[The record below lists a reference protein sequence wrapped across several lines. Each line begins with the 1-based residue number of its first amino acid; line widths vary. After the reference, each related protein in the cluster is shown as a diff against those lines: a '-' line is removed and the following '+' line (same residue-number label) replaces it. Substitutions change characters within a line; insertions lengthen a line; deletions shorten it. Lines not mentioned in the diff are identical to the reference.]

1 VAKSSKDKNTNKM
14 ENLKNKVTAV
24 VTVPGAINS
33 KPKIIFI
40 KNALKINY
48 ALIASIT
55 LIAIGGFQPLNGF
68 AQAQST
74 VRDGRHDFDFCVG
87 KWKTHISQL
96 INPLSHFNDWVKLE
110 GDVTIR
116 SIGDG
121 KGFLEEIEVVNASVH
136 FNAITLFLY
145 DPKAGQWSET
155 FTNLSSGV
163 PEIPKIGEFK
173 DGVAEMYATKTFN
186 GRAILVRGKWS
197 NITANTH
204 TYEEAFSED
213 GGKTWETNLIANEE
227 RVSQ

>member
-1 VAKSSKDKNTNKM
+1 MKNLKDK
-14 ENLKNKVTAV
+14 VVFTA
-24 VTVPGAINS
+24 PGEIAGAVARS
-33 KPKIIFI
+33 
-40 KNALKINY
+40 LKITY
-48 ALIASIT
+48 ALVVSVALS
-55 LIAIGGFQPLNGF
+55 LIMLFQPSHGF
-68 AQAQST
+68 AQEKST
-74 VRDGRHDFDFCVG
+74 VRDGRHDFDFSVG

-96 INPLSHFNDWVKLE
+96 IHPLSHFNDWVKLE

-121 KGFLEEIEVVNASVH
+121 KGFLEEIEVKNPSGN

-155 FTNLSSGV
+155 FTNLGSGV
-163 PEIPKIGEFK
+163 PEAPKIGEFK
-173 DGVAEMYATKTFN
+173 DGVAEMYATTTFN

-197 NITANTH
+197 DITANTH